1 MRWIDGLD
9 ECELVGSV
17 DPTNLTSLIES
28 RLINM
33 PRSLE
38 RINETAVD
46 CWSELH
52 CFDDADGGKIES
64 EIGNNNKKRRIVW
77 ARISRLAIS
86 ISWQLLRCSR
96 SPSHAERTCCE
107 SNERERE
114 RESIQSTVHCQ
125 WWLGWWLLWPT
136 VHDRMQ
142 RRMLDLVGAG
152 SHMYGSHEYGTSLVA
167 AGGSGLL
174 TSDLG
179 R

>member
-1 MRWIDGLD
+1 VS
-9 ECELVGSV
+9 ELVGSV

-114 RESIQSTVHCQ
+114 RESERERERVQSTVHYR
-125 WWLGWWLLWPT
+125 WRW
-136 VHDRMQ
+136 
-142 RRMLDLVGAG
+142 LVGRGCCPQLTTECSGAVVIPR
-152 SHMYGSHEYGTSLVA
+152 TSCTALPRLLLEA
-167 AGGSGLL
+167 ADS
-174 TSDLG
+174 
-179 R
+179 

>member
-1 MRWIDGLD
+1 MS
-9 ECELVGSV
+9 ELVGSV

-64 EIGNNNKKRRIVW
+64 EIGNNKKKRRIVW

-86 ISWQLLRCSR
+86 ISWQLLRCSL
-96 SPSHAERTCCE
+96 SLTLACRTYLLRVKRVRE
-107 SNERERE
+107 SERE
-114 RESIQSTVHCQ
+114 RESTVNSSLSMVVVGVGGGCGPQ
-125 WWLGWWLLWPT
+125 LTTECSGAVVIPRTSCTALPRLL
-136 VHDRMQ
+136 
-142 RRMLDLVGAG
+142 L
-152 SHMYGSHEYGTSLVA
+152 EA
-167 AGGSGLL
+167 ADS
-174 TSDLG
+174 
-179 R
+179 